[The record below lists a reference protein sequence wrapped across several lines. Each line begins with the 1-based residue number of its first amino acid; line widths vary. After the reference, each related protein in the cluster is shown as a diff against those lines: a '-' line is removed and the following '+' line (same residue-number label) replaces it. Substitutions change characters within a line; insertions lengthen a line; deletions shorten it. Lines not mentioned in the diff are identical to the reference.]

1 MGFALLFHLIN
12 NDGNRPTEA
21 QARFCSHVYNPSGYD
36 PYDARKIVFLA
47 IKYVYHI
54 FRVSRRFDKQLAL
67 PVDIAKV
74 KA

>member
-1 MGFALLFHLIN
+1 VYGLIGFALLFRLIN

-21 QARFCSHVYNPSGYD
+21 QARFCSRVYDPSGYD

-47 IKYVYHI
+47 
-54 FRVSRRFDKQLAL
+54 KQFAL